1 MSAVDFFR
9 LTDEK
14 IRKAYEDGEF
24 ENLPGYG
31 KRLELEDLSN
41 VPPEMRMAYK
51 MMKNAGMMEEQQV
64 RTEIEYLEDLIQGAH
79 SEVEESRLGQRLTEK
94 QLRLQQII
102 QKKKKDANSAVF
114 KDYSNQIMKRFD

>member
-79 SEVEESRLGQRLTEK
+79 SEVEEARLSQRLTEK

-114 KDYSNQIMKRFD
+114 KGYQNQIMKRFD